1 MDASPSDK
9 TSGLAVEDVAE
20 KVLFEGHPA
29 LVPSMSALLLSILTV
44 GLYLVFR
51 YFQVKGTSY
60 RITTHRLVLETGILN
75 KKLEQVDLYRVTDYS
90 VERPFGQRL
99 MGTGNL
105 ILETVDRTAPRVVI
119 RDLKTDVVSLYEAV
133 RAATERDRIRRGV
146 KLVDYE

>member
-1 MDASPSDK
+1 MDASPSEK
-9 TSGLAVEDVAE
+9 HLGHGGEGEAE

-29 LVPSMSALLLSILTV
+29 LVPSLSILLLSVVTV
-44 GLYLVFR
+44 GIYLVFR

-60 RITTHRLVLETGILN
+60 RITTRRLVLETGILS

-105 ILETVDRTAPRVVI
+105 ILETVDRTSARVVI
-119 RDLKTDVVSLYEAV
+119 RNVKTDVVALYEAV
-133 RAATERDRIRRGV
+133 RAATESDRARRGV
-146 KLVDYE
+146 KMVDYE